1 LHTDS
6 TPNHNKDDI
15 MSIFN
20 RQTIA
25 AFLLGSTLA
34 VGIGAYAVDRQHE
47 GHGSHISRLYSEVQA
62 IDAQKAK
69 IDPLVKA
76 AMADLKPLHEQ
87 LHELHKKL
95 LEQASAPTIDR
106 AALEATR
113 QQGLALADKA
123 SKRVLQLVA
132 DVGDVL
138 TPEQRKKL
146 AEHLSHRHGRRMHG
160 M

>member
-1 LHTDS
+1 
-6 TPNHNKDDI
+6 

-34 VGIGAYAVDRQHE
+34 VGIGAYAVDRHQGG
-47 GHGSHISRLYSEVQA
+47 GHGSHISRLYAEVQA
-62 IDAQKAK
+62 TEAQKAK

-95 LEQASAPTIDR
+95 LEQASAPAIDR

-123 SKRVLQLVA
+123 SKRIIQLVA
-132 DVGDVL
+132 DVGDTL

-146 AEHLSHRHGRRMHG
+146 ADHLGRRHGRRMHG